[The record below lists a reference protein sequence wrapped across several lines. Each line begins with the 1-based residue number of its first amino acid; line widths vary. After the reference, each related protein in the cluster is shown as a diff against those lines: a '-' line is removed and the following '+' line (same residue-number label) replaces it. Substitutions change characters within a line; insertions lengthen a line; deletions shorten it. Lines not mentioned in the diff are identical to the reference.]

1 MLEMSQALNI
11 QKDGRLI
18 TIKRQVFDREMMKLE
33 ESVQARQAVVRK
45 VQMIAFRFSQAQKQL
60 SNIVLIYLVINLSY
74 LHV

>member
-11 QKDGRLI
+11 QKDARLI

-45 VQMIAFRFSQAQKQL
+45 VQMIALRFSQAQNQL

>member
-11 QKDGRLI
+11 QKDARLI
-18 TIKRQVFDREMMKLE
+18 TIKRQVFDREIMKLE

-45 VQMIAFRFSQAQKQL
+45 VQMIALRFSQAQKQL